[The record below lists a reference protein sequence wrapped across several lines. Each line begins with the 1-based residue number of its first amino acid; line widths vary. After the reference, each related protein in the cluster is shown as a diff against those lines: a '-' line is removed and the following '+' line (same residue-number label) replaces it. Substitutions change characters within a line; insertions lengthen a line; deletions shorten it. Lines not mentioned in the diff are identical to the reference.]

1 MADGPDVDVDAR
13 RTHHVQAK
21 RALAELIATLTAAG
35 ESRLPAEDQLSR
47 DLRFSRPTVR
57 SALLSLQKEGKIQ
70 RLHGRGTFINRHA
83 LSIRANLAEDRPFL
97 SLLESLGH
105 EARVRNLS
113 IGEVQLAEH
122 EWQRLELGGPD
133 AACLIRRV
141 FEGSG
146 RPAVYSMDH
155 VPIRFLDADLAEL
168 DGGRSTF
175 EFVRRYTDRPV
186 RYSVVDYCP
195 VTVDE
200 SISEVLGVRV
210 GAAVMLLDHLHIDEY
225 DRPVAFTRAYLNDE
239 LIHFSSVRAYS
250 HV

>member
-1 MADGPDVDVDAR
+1 MAEGPEVESR

-21 RALAELIATLTAAG
+21 RALGGLIAQLTEDG
-35 ESRLPAEDQLSR
+35 ETRLPAEDQLSR
-47 DLRFSRPTVR
+47 DLRFSRPTIR

-113 IGEVQLAEH
+113 IGEVELAEP
-122 EWQRLELGGPD
+122 EWQRLELGQPD
-133 AACLIRRV
+133 TACEVRRV

-146 RPAVYSMDH
+146 RPAAYTVDH
-155 VPIRFLDADLAEL
+155 VPMRFLEADIGEV
-168 DGGRSTF
+168 DGRRSTF
-175 EFVRRYTDRPV
+175 EFVRRWTSRPV
-186 RYSVVDYCP
+186 RYSVAEFCP

-200 SISEVLGVRV
+200 GIAEVLEVPV
-210 GAAVMLLDHLHIDEY
+210 GAAVLLLDHLHIDEY
-225 DRPVAFTRAYLNDE
+225 DRPVAVTRAYLNDE

-250 HV
+250 LV